1 MKKMKNKV
9 VKIVLI
15 IILAILVIALVNIM
29 IYAIINRNNDYSVK
43 FSLIAFGNNTE
54 KIFEK
59 EYEPEDLDKIAV
71 DVSSSSVFIEKADV
85 DKIKI
90 TAYGEKDEKI
100 NDTINNNELSI
111 RKSKTKIF
119 IFAMLYWCDEK
130 IIIQVPNDCDEKFDI
145 HTSSGDILAPNLENN
160 IINLESSSGKIEC
173 GNINSGS
180 FKSSSGDITVEN
192 GNEITLQTS
201 SGSIKAGNYNKLSA
215 ETSSGDVEVGN
226 IGEGTIKTSS
236 GKILVNEA
244 KRLQAEASS
253 GNIDI
258 SKINEYCNLKTSSGS
273 IDIETL
279 NIIENS
285 VISANSG
292 NVDINSKNDIYI
304 ETETGSGD
312 ADVKNNNR
320 MAEIV
325 LKITTTSG
333 SIKVD

>member
-1 MKKMKNKV
+1 MKNKV

-15 IILAILVIALVNIM
+15 IILAILAIILVNFM
-29 IYAIINRNNDYSVK
+29 IYAIINRNNDYSIK

-54 KIFEK
+54 KIYEK
-59 EYEPEDLDKIAV
+59 EYEPEELDKIDV
-71 DVSSSSVFIEKADV
+71 DVSSSNVFIEKANV

-90 TAYGEKDEKI
+90 F
-100 NDTINNNELSI
+100 L
-111 RKSKTKIF
+111 
-119 IFAMLYWCDEK
+119 FAMLYWCDEK

-145 HTSSGDILAPNLENN
+145 HTSSGDIVAPNLENN
-160 IINLESSSGKIEC
+160 VINFESSSGKIEC
-173 GNINSGS
+173 GNIDNGN
-180 FKSSSGDITVEN
+180 FKSSSGDIIVGN

-201 SGSIKAGNYNKLSA
+201 SGSIKAGNYNELSA

-258 SKINEYCNLKTSSGS
+258 SKINEYCNLKTSSGG
-273 IDIETL
+273 IDIDSL
-279 NIIENS
+279 NLAENS
-285 VISANSG
+285 FINAKSG
-292 NVDINSKNDIYI
+292 SVDIRIKNDIYI
-304 ETETGSGD
+304 ETETKLGD
-312 ADVKNNNR
+312 VDLKNNNR